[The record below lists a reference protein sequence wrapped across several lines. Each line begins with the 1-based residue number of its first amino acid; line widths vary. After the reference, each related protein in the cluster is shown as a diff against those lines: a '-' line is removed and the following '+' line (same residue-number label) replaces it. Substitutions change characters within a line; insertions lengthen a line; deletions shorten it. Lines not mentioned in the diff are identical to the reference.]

1 MISAGKFQ
9 DVGMIV
15 TLKIDLPK
23 PGKRIFSETD
33 KTAIWESLGS
43 DRRPLRKSIVAEFEA
58 YSPQGLY
65 RSRYP

>member
-43 DRRPLRKSIVAEFEA
+43 DRRPLRKKHCGGI
-58 YSPQGLY
+58 
-65 RSRYP
+65 